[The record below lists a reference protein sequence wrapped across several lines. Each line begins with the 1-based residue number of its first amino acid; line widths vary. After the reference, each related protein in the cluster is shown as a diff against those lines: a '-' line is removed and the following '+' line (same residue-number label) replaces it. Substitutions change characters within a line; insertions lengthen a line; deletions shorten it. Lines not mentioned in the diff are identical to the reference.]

1 MRRVIVLLLGGA
13 RSGKSVAA
21 EALVAG
27 WEEPITYVAT
37 GWDAPEDPAMAV
49 RIAAHRAR
57 RPSSWVTV
65 EAGGD
70 LVGAL
75 HSYPDGG
82 MLVDALGTWVAA
94 HPDLAVDVDALV
106 AALLT
111 RTGPTAV
118 VSDEVGL
125 SVHPTTETGRRFV
138 DVMGALNQAVAAV
151 ADEVRLVVA
160 GRSLLL
166 PAPAG

>member
-1 MRRVIVLLLGGA
+1 VLVLVLGGA
-13 RSGKSVAA
+13 RSGKSAAA

-27 WEEPITYVAT
+27 WEAPITYVAT
-37 GWDAPEDPAMAV
+37 GWAAPEDPAMAE
-49 RIAAHRAR
+49 RIAAHRRR

-70 LVGAL
+70 VVGAL

-82 MLVDALGTWVAA
+82 MLVDALGTWVAS

-106 AALLT
+106 AALVG

-118 VSDEVGL
+118 VSEEVGL
-125 SVHPTTETGRRFV
+125 SIHPTTESGRRFV

-151 ADEVRLVVA
+151 ADEVRFVVA
-160 GRSLLL
+160 GRSITL
-166 PAPAG
+166 PPSSV

>member
-1 MRRVIVLLLGGA
+1 VIVLVLGGA
-13 RSGKSVAA
+13 RSGKSAAA

-27 WEEPITYVAT
+27 WEPPITYVAT
-37 GWDAPEDPAMAV
+37 GWSGPEDPAMAE

-57 RPSSWVTV
+57 RPAAWVTV

-75 HSYPDGG
+75 HCYPEGS

-106 AALLT
+106 AGLVG
-111 RTGPTAV
+111 RTGPTVV
-118 VSDEVGL
+118 VSEEVGL
-125 SVHPTTETGRRFV
+125 SVHPPTEAGRRFV
-138 DVMGALNQAVAAV
+138 DVMGTLNQAVGAV

-160 GRSLLL
+160 GRTLVL
-166 PAPAG
+166 PPSSA